1 MTSTTTQQRIE
12 KLIAAAKE
20 NGATAKFG
28 IGMTQDGRV
37 VVFAEPVSQRTRP
50 MRDHFRAAFYLED
63 GNRIQRVSRANF
75 EKAMEADPS

>member
-28 IGMTQDGRV
+28 IGMTQDG
-37 VVFAEPVSQRTRP
+37 
-50 MRDHFRAAFYLED
+50 
-63 GNRIQRVSRANF
+63 NRIQRVSRANF